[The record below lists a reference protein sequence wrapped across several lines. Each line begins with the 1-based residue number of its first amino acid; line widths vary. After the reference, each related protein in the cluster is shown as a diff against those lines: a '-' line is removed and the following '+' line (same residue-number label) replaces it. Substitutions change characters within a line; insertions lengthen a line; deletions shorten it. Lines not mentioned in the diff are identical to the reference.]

1 MQQVRGLCG
10 YHGAGEL
17 YPHIQLVVVL
27 EASPHALPSSVMY
40 VSGGIM
46 VELMQ
51 TFSFS
56 LFSLGIALT

>member
-17 YPHIQLVVVL
+17 FPHIQLVVL
-27 EASPHALPSSVMY
+27 EASPLALPSSVMY

-51 TFSFS
+51 TFSLS
-56 LFSLGIALT
+56 LSFYWELH